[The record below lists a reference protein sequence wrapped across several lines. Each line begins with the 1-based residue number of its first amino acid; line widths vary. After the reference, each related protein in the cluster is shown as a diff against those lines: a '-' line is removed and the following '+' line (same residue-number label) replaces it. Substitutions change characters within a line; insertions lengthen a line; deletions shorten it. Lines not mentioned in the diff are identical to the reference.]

1 MRALLRG
8 RTLGRRCAASVLV
21 SETALLYARML
32 FPLDEAAAPTNT
44 LP

>member
-8 RTLGRRCAASVLV
+8 HTLGRGCAASVLA

-32 FPLDEAAAPTNT
+32 FPLGDAAAPTNT